1 MTCNRIIALLVL
13 AGTSFLGL
21 AGCESQPYKSW
32 QPGESWGNKENQAH
46 QEAKDTE
53 AAEQAAGTVETQAS
67 QPVIKAEAATLMDSE
82 ANTTSGTTG
91 DVLLID
97 SIESAPAIQTPRN
110 GVNMASVRQQYGN
123 PVSEGAAIGDPP
135 ITRWEYEG
143 FSVYFEYDLVL
154 HSVIHRPNQN

>member
-13 AGTSFLGL
+13 AGISFLGL
-21 AGCESQPYKSW
+21 AGCETQPYKSW
-32 QPGESWGNKENQAH
+32 QPGESSGNKENQAQ
-46 QEAKDTE
+46 QEASDT
-53 AAEQAAGTVETQAS
+53 QAAGTVQTQAS
-67 QPVIKAEAATLMDSE
+67 QPAIKAEAATLMESE
-82 ANTTSGTTG
+82 ANTSSRTTG

-97 SIESAPAIQTPRN
+97 SIQSAPAIQTPRN
-110 GVNMASVRQQYGN
+110 GVNMASVRQQYGD
-123 PVSEGAAIGDPP
+123 PISEGAAIGDPP